1 MKRSSQGL
9 EQKSDEWYK
18 ARVGRITGSMVGA
31 ILECAPYMTKAE
43 ALRSMVRSY
52 HGAPSEFTGNIAT
65 EWGNTHEDGARWE
78 YELETGNKVDP
89 AFFDTKED
97 WLGASPD
104 GYIGDDGL
112 VEIKCPFGIRNDP
125 EPKFKTLAEQ
135 PHYYAQIQVQLYVTD
150 RKWCDFW
157 QWTPHGT
164 RLERVDIDHEWLN
177 ENLPILRQFYAF
189 YLSELDNP
197 DHLEPLRKEINTD
210 AAKKMLDEYDQLG
223 DAIANA
229 QERQKEVKA
238 AIIDA
243 AGGSN
248 ALMWG
253 RKITKV
259 ERKGNVQ
266 YGKVPELK
274 GVDLEPYRGKGS
286 VSWKIT

>member
-1 MKRSSQGL
+1 MQQQSP
-9 EQKSDEWYK
+9 EWFK

-31 ILECAPYMTKAE
+31 ILECAPYMSRSD

-52 HGAPSEFTGNIAT
+52 HKADSEFKGNIAT
-65 EWGNTHEDGARWE
+65 EWGNNNEDGARWD
-78 YELETGNKVDP
+78 YEMETGNDVKP

-112 VEIKCPFGIRNDP
+112 VEIKCPFGIRSKQP
-125 EPKFKTLAEQ
+125 PVFKTLEEQ
-135 PHYYAQIQVQLYVTD
+135 PHYYAQIQIQLYVTD

-157 QWTPHGT
+157 QWTPHGS
-164 RLERVDIDHEWLN
+164 RLERVELDQQWLD
-177 ENLPILRQFYAF
+177 ENLPVLRQFYAF

-197 DHLEPLRKEINTD
+197 EHLEPLRKEINTD
-210 AAKKMLDEYDQLG
+210 ETKRLLDEYDQLS
-223 DAIANA
+223 DAVANA
-229 QERQKEVKA
+229 QERQKEVKQ

-243 AGGSN
+243 AGDRN

-253 RKITKV
+253 RKLTKV

-266 YGKVPELK
+266 YAKVKELK

-286 VSWKIT
+286 SSWKIT

>member
-1 MKRSSQGL
+1 MTTPQQQSP
-9 EQKSDEWYK
+9 EWFK
-18 ARVGRITGSMVGA
+18 ARKGRITGSMVGA
-31 ILECAPYMTKAE
+31 ILDCAPYMTKEE

-52 HGAPSEFTGNIAT
+52 HVAPSEFTGNIAT

-78 YELETGNKVDP
+78 YELGTGNQVDP

-112 VEIKCPFGIRNDP
+112 VEIKCPFGIRKDP
-125 EPKFKTLAEQ
+125 EPKFKTIADQ

-164 RLERVDIDHEWLN
+164 RLERVKIDHEWLN
-177 ENLPILRQFYAF
+177 ENLPVLRQFYAF

-210 AAKKMLDEYDQLG
+210 AVKKMLDEYDQLG
-223 DAIANA
+223 EAIANA

-253 RKITKV
+253 RKVTKV

-266 YGKVPELK
+266 YAKVPELK

>member
-1 MKRSSQGL
+1 M
-9 EQKSDEWYK
+9 EQQTPEWFK
-18 ARVGRITGSMVGA
+18 ARKGRITGSMVGA
-31 ILECAPYMTKAE
+31 ILECAPHMTKAE
-43 ALRSMVRSY
+43 ALRTMVRSY
-52 HGAPSEFTGNIAT
+52 HNAPSEFTGNIAT
-65 EWGNTHEDGARWE
+65 EWGNANEDGARWE
-78 YELETGNKVDP
+78 YGLETGNKVDP

-112 VEIKCPFGIRNDP
+112 VEIKCPFGIRKDLD
-125 EPKFKTLAEQ
+125 PKFKTLAEQ
-135 PHYYAQIQVQLYVTD
+135 PHYYAQIQVQLYVTG

-164 RLERVDIDHEWLN
+164 SLERVEIDHEWLD
-177 ENLPILRQFYAF
+177 ENLPVLRQFYAF

-210 AAKKMLDEYDQLG
+210 AIKKMLDEYDQLG
-223 DAIANA
+223 EAIANA
-229 QERQKEVKA
+229 QDRQKEVKA
-238 AIIDA
+238 AIVDA
-243 AGGSN
+243 TGGSN

-253 RKITKV
+253 RKVTKV
-259 ERKGNVQ
+259 ERKGKVQ
-266 YGKVPELK
+266 YSKVPELK